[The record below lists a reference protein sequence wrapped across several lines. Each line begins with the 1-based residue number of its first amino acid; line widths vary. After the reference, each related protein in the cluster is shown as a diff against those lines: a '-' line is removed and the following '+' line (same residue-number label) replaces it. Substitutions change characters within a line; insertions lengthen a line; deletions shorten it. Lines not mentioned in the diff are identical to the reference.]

1 MALFRQGIAVG
12 LDFEFGSQRLCYA
25 NEVTQH
31 MPCHWSVY
39 FSLQDQNK
47 LTNAALVSLFWSHL
61 HYRHGD
67 GCTFCATKSLKKV
80 NSSRFTDF
88 MSFDCRQTPVDGVR
102 RFSTSIACSA
112 SACR

>member
-1 MALFRQGIAVG
+1 MWPPADVDCVG
-12 LDFEFGSQRLCYA
+12 TIVYYGK
-25 NEVTQH
+25 VTRH

-47 LTNAALVSLFWSHL
+47 LTLPHL
-61 HYRHGD
+61 HNRHGD
-67 GCTFCATKSLKKV
+67 RCTFCATKSLKKV

-88 MSFDCRQTPVDGVR
+88 MSFDYHQTPVDGVQ